1 MSTLSKIQHFWYEDC
16 TSANAQAEEYL
27 EFSRTSVME
36 VFFVAKTLIYI
47 YMVKYK
53 AKSILNVT

>member
-1 MSTLSKIQHFWYEDC
+1 MSTLSKIQDFWYEDC

-47 YMVKYK
+47 YIYGK
-53 AKSILNVT
+53 I